1 MELTELDTDSM
12 LGNSSGSIGSMALG
26 NGSGGVKVMGG
37 QSEGI
42 SNAPTF
48 ELSKDVP
55 SFKEEKSPPKFT
67 AISDKKPSF
76 KPVEEK
82 TPKFTAVNNKK
93 PKFKIA
99 NE

>member
-1 MELTELDTDSM
+1 
-12 LGNSSGSIGSMALG
+12 MALG
-26 NGSGGVKVMGG
+26 KGSGGVKVMGG
-37 QSEGI
+37 QDEGI

-67 AISDKKPSF
+67 A
-76 KPVEEK
+76 
-82 TPKFTAVNNKK
+82 VNNKK

-99 NE
+99 KE